1 MPADDL
7 SLRFDSLTRVR
18 LEARPFHIP
27 PRYALPRLIA
37 MNIGL
42 LWTLDEFAV

>member
-7 SLRFDSLTRVR
+7 SFNCDLRTWVR

-27 PRYALPRLIA
+27 PRIALSRLSV
-37 MNIGL
+37 MNVGL
-42 LWTLDEFAV
+42 LWTLDEFSA